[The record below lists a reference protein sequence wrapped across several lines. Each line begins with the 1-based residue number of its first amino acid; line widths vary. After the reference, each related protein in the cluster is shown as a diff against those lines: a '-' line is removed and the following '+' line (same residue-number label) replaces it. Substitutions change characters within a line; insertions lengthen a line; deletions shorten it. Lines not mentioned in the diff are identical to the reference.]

1 MSWDQLYLEKKF
13 WKLVSGRSLV
23 FQSFEFF
30 APQKSMEF
38 KIILFVFLNPFLHL
52 GLYHLLEWIN
62 LQNEDDL

>member
-1 MSWDQLYLEKKF
+1 
-13 WKLVSGRSLV
+13 
-23 FQSFEFF
+23 
-30 APQKSMEF
+30 MEF